1 MLEVARMPSF
11 HWYSSKELSLLLCY
25 FFFTLENK
33 KSETIYNRGLKNGNT
48 LQKMSQPEESCSS
61 RQEYSSSI
69 FRRRLGKIMGVKKKL
84 SLAREMKR
92 GKGDHSLR
100 VTWVGESVPLEPLAG
115 TGNPPWH
122 KHAPN
127 TCIYNFANWRCSFQL
142 SLFFFILVGEQGFS
156 SRFLNF
162 PCLEYER
169 DSTGNRFRWVTA

>member
-1 MLEVARMPSF
+1 ML
-11 HWYSSKELSLLLCY
+11 

-69 FRRRLGKIMGVKKKL
+69 FGRRMGKIMEVKKNWVEHERW
-84 SLAREMKR
+84 SEERVITRCASR
-92 GKGDHSLR
+92 GLGRACRWSR
-100 VTWVGESVPLEPLAG
+100 WLEPEIPHD
-115 TGNPPWH
+115 TSTRPT
-122 KHAPN
+122 HAS
-127 TCIYNFANWRCSFQL
+127 TTLLIGGARFS